1 MKLTLPK
8 LVRAPAPIRIGFFLV
23 VLLLLWVPIAAP
35 LYWVIEDSNTVSIVT
50 LVVLYAEFLLLVNF
64 WGRWVYRQPNL
75 LQRYGLE
82 FSYRMGLEVLAGLA
96 LGIASLFALF
106 AVQGVLGWVI
116 WQPPSIAFWRLV
128 LEGLL
133 VSLGIGF
140 AEELLFRGWLLD
152 ELQRDYRPRFV
163 LWVNATI
170 FALVHGLR
178 PQFPALLLLGLT
190 LVLAKRACSDVD
202 GGLRSNGQPALQHH
216 LPMNSF
222 RGRLGLPMGL
232 HAGLVWSYYVVN
244 VGKLVDYA
252 SHVPEWLTG
261 FDRNP
266 LAGAIGVLFLGIL
279 AFGISFYA
287 KQRVKTTSL

>member
-8 LVRAPAPIRIGFFLV
+8 LVRAPAPIRIGVFLV
-23 VLLLLWVPIAAP
+23 VLLLLWVPIAVP
-35 LYWVIEDSNTVSIVT
+35 LYQVIEDSNTVSIVT
-50 LVVLYAEFLLLVNF
+50 LVILYAEFLLLVNF

-106 AVQGVLGWVI
+106 AVQRVFGWVI

-128 LEGLL
+128 VEGLL

-140 AEELLFRGWLLD
+140 AEELFFRGWLLD
-152 ELQRDYRPRFV
+152 ELQRDYRPQVV

-190 LVLAKRACSDVD
+190 LVLAKRACGDV
-202 GGLRSNGQPALQHH
+202 GGRLPSSSQPAPQHN
-216 LPMNSF
+216 LPANSF

-232 HAGLVWSYYVVN
+232 HAGLVWSYYIVN
-244 VGKLVDYA
+244 VGKLVEYA
-252 SHVPEWLTG
+252 PHVPEWLTG

-279 AFGISFYA
+279 AFGMILYA
-287 KQRVKTTSL
+287 ERRVKTTLL